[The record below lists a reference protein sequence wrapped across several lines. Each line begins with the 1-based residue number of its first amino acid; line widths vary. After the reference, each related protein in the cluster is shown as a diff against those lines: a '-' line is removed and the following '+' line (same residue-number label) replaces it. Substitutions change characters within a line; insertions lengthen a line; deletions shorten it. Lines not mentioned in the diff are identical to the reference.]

1 MRAQKKRP
9 ESPFVIKFLLWHFW
23 HFGTFSLDS
32 ANSANS
38 AMRFFYARRHI
49 CAVKRLYI
57 AYILLNCSLIIA
69 DGFCYAAAYC
79 FLMN

>member
-1 MRAQKKRP
+1 MLKIFILPLLNSNLLMRAQKKRP
-9 ESPFVIKFLLWHFW
+9 KSLFVIKFLLWHFW

-49 CAVKRLYI
+49 CAVKG
-57 AYILLNCSLIIA
+57 YILLIYYLTVR
-69 DGFCYAAAYC
+69 
-79 FLMN
+79 